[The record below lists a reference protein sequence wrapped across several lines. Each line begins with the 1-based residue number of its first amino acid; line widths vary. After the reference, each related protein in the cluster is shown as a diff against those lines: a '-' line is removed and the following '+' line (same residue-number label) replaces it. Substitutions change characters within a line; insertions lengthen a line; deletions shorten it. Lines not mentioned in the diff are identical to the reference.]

1 MRTAAK
7 ISKGQNAKKNRGRIQ
22 TLEQWVEIR
31 VKDGKNTSELFPPND
46 ELIRL
51 GRKMDP
57 SPELVYRR
65 LHFPDGVPPEYYWT
79 TRNENL
85 RRYGGLGIQRMTV
98 ETWRK
103 VIEREERRPDG
114 HLGPTGVG
122 NLPRPKEH
130 GECECPVCTKNQRL
144 SEEHR

>member
-1 MRTAAK
+1 MRMPDK
-7 ISKGQNAKKNRGRIQ
+7 MSKGQNAKKNRGRIQ

-31 VKDGKNTSELFPPND
+31 VKDGQTTTELFPPND

-57 SPELVYRR
+57 PPELVYRR
-65 LHFPDGVPPEYYWT
+65 LHFPDGVPAEYYWT
-79 TRNENL
+79 TRNQNL

-98 ETWRK
+98 ATWRK
-103 VIEREERRPDG
+103 VIEREERGADG
-114 HLGPTGVG
+114 HLGPTGLG